1 MPGYNILLT
10 MEAIYD
16 ITDITEYI
24 DIRFGADS
32 ADRFQ
37 SRLKEELLHL
47 GYMGGIFLNTQ
58 IFYKNYAIHK
68 KPFPPSI
75 IFYIIKESQKEIHI
89 LRILRNECNWK
100 SILSSNHFYTY
111 PD

>member
-24 DIRFGADS
+24 DIRFGYA
-32 ADRFQ
+32 
-37 SRLKEELLHL
+37 
-47 GYMGGIFLNTQ
+47 
-58 IFYKNYAIHK
+58 NYAIHK

-89 LRILRNECNWK
+89 LRILRNECDWK
-100 SILSSNHFYTY
+100 TSRKSAIINQIKPKGAIYHGK
-111 PD
+111 DH